1 MCPVGYSWHLL
12 PALNWPRPSPLAS
25 APPGPSRARR
35 RAGHGLS
42 PPVSPA
48 QWRACGVD
56 RRPAGVLS
64 PARASG
70 GRMEAKTAA
79 DGQARAVRCFGGVI
93 HRPRRSGFA
102 GGPVV
107 LRGEG
112 AKSVSFPCSPA
123 GPARASRLARGMFA
137 RRGVCP
143 SPAPSPA
150 RWRPACARCWRLA
163 SRV

>member
-1 MCPVGYSWHLL
+1 MCPVGYSCHLVARPNPGPVHRPWHLHRL
-12 PALNWPRPSPLAS
+12 ARGEPAGRPVTVYRLRGLRPCGGPRALRGGLLAS
-25 APPGPSRARR
+25 LPR
-35 RAGHGLS
+35 
-42 PPVSPA
+42 
-48 QWRACGVD
+48 
-56 RRPAGVLS
+56 
-64 PARASG
+64 RASG

-79 DGQARAVRCFGGVI
+79 DGQAKAVRCFGGVI

-150 RWRPACARCWRLA
+150 RWRSACARCWRLA